1 MNLLAMFAELKNLF
15 GDMTSTLKCVLEEQ
29 RALRRTLQYEYG
41 LPPAGPD
48 NEASKLAP
56 RQLTR
61 PPIILE
67 NTVSSQVELN
77 LERECQGRLPSA
89 GFYANLGA
97 DDFYAVL
104 FAPNDQGT
112 IRHTVKAGTSIGI
125 TSILSKVVIIPQ
137 TGKFANY
144 QVYLR

>member
-1 MNLLAMFAELKNLF
+1 MNLLAMFTELKNLF
-15 GDMTSTLKCVLEEQ
+15 GDMTSVLRCVLEEQ
-29 RALRRTLQYEYG
+29 RAQRRMLQYEYG
-41 LPPAGPD
+41 LPPADGGL
-48 NEASKLAP
+48 KLAP
-56 RQLTR
+56 RQLTN

-77 LERECQGRLPSA
+77 LEKECQGRLPSA

-104 FAPNDQGT
+104 FAPNDQST

-125 TSILSKVVIIPQ
+125 TSLLFRIVIIPQ
-137 TGKFANY
+137 TGKNANY